1 MLTSFSKKKEDQLF
15 ILSAGYLLCIYIY
28 IYNYIYTLTCLH
40 KSTKHR
46 WPAMNS
52 PLILEP
58 HGFGVPGARNEFGKK
73 AAADSLMAAMFEP
86 LEPQNVWALISIH
99 QH

>member
-1 MLTSFSKKKEDQLF
+1 MLTSFSKKKKKTSFLF
-15 ILSAGYLLCIYIY
+15 YLLVTYYVYIY